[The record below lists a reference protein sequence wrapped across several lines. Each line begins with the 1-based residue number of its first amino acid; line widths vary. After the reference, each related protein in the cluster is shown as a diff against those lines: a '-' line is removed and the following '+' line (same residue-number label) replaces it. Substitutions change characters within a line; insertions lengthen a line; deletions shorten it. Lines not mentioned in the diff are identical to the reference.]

1 MLGTHDSVFAGANNH
16 GKIYKSNGVNDF
28 QLIKEQNDVGSIKSL
43 VVDTIGTIFAGSDN
57 GNIYQINSGSMYSK
71 ILNTGHEIKR
81 LIIDRDG
88 VLFAGVDSNQIYK
101 KVKKS
106 SIFCNMLGIDNDN
119 EHILALT
126 INSENIL
133 YAAGTEG
140 ILYSNKNFK

>member
-1 MLGTHDSVFAGANNH
+1 MLGTHDYINSLAIGEYGSVFAGANNH

-28 QLIKEQNDVGSIKSL
+28 QLIKEQNDAGSIKSL

-57 GNIYQINSGSMYSK
+57 GNIYQINSGMYSK

-106 SIFCNMLGIDNDN
+106 STFLQYVRNR
-119 EHILALT
+119 
-126 INSENIL
+126 
-133 YAAGTEG
+133 
-140 ILYSNKNFK
+140 